1 MSITTPANLS
11 NWMKKNE
18 IKKPKMQNPMAES
31 PSSVAG
37 IPRQMRRILQ
47 VFDTTPEN
55 VLMHL
60 RNVLASGGLEA
71 NATTEEFLVV
81 RTEGTRRVR
90 RTLKHDN
97 LDAIVS
103 VGCRVNSRRGVRFRQ
118 WATRALRDHR
128 CVAIR

>member
-11 NWMKKNE
+11 NWVKKNE

-60 RNVLASGGLEA
+60 RNVLASGG
-71 NATTEEFLVV
+71 
-81 RTEGTRRVR
+81 
-90 RTLKHDN
+90 
-97 LDAIVS
+97 
-103 VGCRVNSRRGVRFRQ
+103 VGSKCN
-118 WATRALRDHR
+118 H
-128 CVAIR
+128 